1 MRQSKEAIKSWIAA
15 VNAEA
20 RGLTCW
26 EASFVESL
34 SDQFDRSGS
43 ISERQEEILE
53 KIYAERTP

>member
-1 MRQSKEAIKSWIAA
+1 MKHSSEAIKQWIEA

-26 EASFVESL
+26 EASFMMSL
-34 SDQFDRSGS
+34 TDQFDRSGS